1 VGETGTGRCIQVAT
15 RSVTRRLLASVLLLS
30 TGAAHAASLSDQL
43 GIFQPGEV
51 TITPSILRLQQA
63 LARATDFPATTTTP
77 GFTYRYDPASGAY
90 ERVSGTLGPAFL
102 ERAETIGAG
111 RVDLSVSYLYARFTR
126 INGETLSES
135 LSSKFLVKSG
145 ALIVPQR
152 IQTRD
157 FSLTSNVVYFSAT
170 YGVDERTDVNLLV
183 PVYSTSMR
191 GDRRFSFFGQPG
203 VAFESLDGDAF
214 GPGDVL
220 LRGKRRFLE
229 GDAWDL
235 AAGLTLHLPS
245 GSVANFQGIGDV
257 VVTPSIVGS
266 WIGPAYEVHGSV
278 GIDIDADDLQRS
290 GVRYGVGVEW
300 APLER
305 LTLLTELVGTSGF
318 ATDDLSFFVADRRL
332 VSIRGEFDPPL
343 VARAVGNG
351 TEFTTTINR
360 TDIVDLAIGLKVNV
374 FGNLICFASA
384 IVPLTQDGARANVIP
399 VGGIQYGF

>member
-1 VGETGTGRCIQVAT
+1 M
-15 RSVTRRLLASVLLLS
+15 VTRWLLASLLVLASGAARAESLS
-30 TGAAHAASLSDQL
+30 TKL
-43 GIFQPGEV
+43 GVFQPNTV

-90 ERVSGTLGPAFL
+90 VRVTGTLGPAFL

-111 RVDLSVSYLYARFTR
+111 RVDLSVSYLYARFTH

-135 LSSKFLVKSG
+135 LSSKFLTKDG
-145 ALIVPQR
+145 DLIIPQR

-170 YGVDERTDVNLLV
+170 YGVDDRTDVNLLL
-183 PVYSTSMR
+183 PIYYTSMR
-191 GDRRFSFFGQPG
+191 GDRRFFTLGQPG
-203 VAFESLDGDAF
+203 DFESLDGDAF
-214 GPGDVL
+214 GPGDLL
-220 LRGKRRFLE
+220 LRAKRRFLE
-229 GDAWDL
+229 GDSWDL

-245 GSVANFQGIGDV
+245 GSEANFQGIGDV
-257 VVTPSIVGS
+257 VVTPSLVGS

-278 GIDIDADDLQRS
+278 GIDINSNDLQRS

-318 ATDDLSFFVADRRL
+318 STDDLSFFVADRRL

-360 TDIVDLAIGLKVNV
+360 TDIVDLAIGFKVNV

>member
-1 VGETGTGRCIQVAT
+1 VAG
-15 RSVTRRLLASVLLLS
+15 RLLASILLLS
-30 TGAAHAASLSDQL
+30 TSAAHSASLSDQL
-43 GIFQPGEV
+43 GIFQPGAV

-90 ERVSGTLGPAFL
+90 ERVTGTLGPAFL

-111 RVDLSVSYLYARFTR
+111 RVDLSVSYLYARFTH
-126 INGETLSES
+126 INGDTLSES
-135 LSSKFLVKSG
+135 LSSKFLTKNG
-145 ALIVPQR
+145 DLIVPQQ

-170 YGVDERTDVNLLV
+170 YGVDDRTDLNLLV
-183 PVYSTSMR
+183 PIYYTSMR
-191 GDRRFSFFGQPG
+191 GDRRFLTFGQPG
-203 VAFESLDGDAF
+203 AFESLDGNAF

-220 LRGKRRFLE
+220 LRGKHRFLE
-229 GDAWDL
+229 GDGWDV

-245 GSVANFQGIGDV
+245 GSEANFQGIGDV
-257 VVTPSIVGS
+257 VVTPSLVGS
-266 WIGPAYEVHGSV
+266 WIGPAWEAHGSV
-278 GIDIDADDLQRS
+278 GIDINSDDLQRS

-305 LTLLTELVGTSGF
+305 LTLLTEVVGTSGF
-318 ATDDLSFFVADRRL
+318 STDNLSFFVADRRL
-332 VSIRGEFDPPL
+332 VSIRGEFNPPL

-360 TDIVDLAIGLKVNV
+360 TDIVDLAIGLKLNV
-374 FGNLICFASA
+374 FGNLICFATA
-384 IVPLTQDGARANVIP
+384 IVPLTEDGARANVIP